1 MNSKEKPF
9 GRGKYFKIYYNTQQ
23 KGSELCSEKFMKE
36 HFKHCS
42 FKKQTHPPD
51 WGETAQQMNF
61 KDKLEVTAKPTQIT
75 NTQTTLRCNW
85 GGATELGRL

>member
-1 MNSKEKPF
+1 M
-9 GRGKYFKIYYNTQQ
+9 
-23 KGSELCSEKFMKE
+23 CSEKFMKE

-85 GGATELGRL
+85 GGATELEGYKNEVKFYKSLQPLQSS